1 MEVTLEIGKI
11 GLGWR
16 TLRGEEEEMLKK
28 GKMSKVAR
36 KVINVIESLASR
48 TKVFNR
54 KYIVLEVFS
63 LFV

>member
-1 MEVTLEIGKI
+1 MTLEIGKI
-11 GLGWR
+11 GLGWC

>member
-1 MEVTLEIGKI
+1 MTLEIGKI

-28 GKMSKVAR
+28 GKMRKVAR
-36 KVINVIESLASR
+36 KVINVIESLASS